1 MKHAVLPAAIA
12 ALLAALPAAAE
23 LETFTV
29 DPRHTFPTYE
39 VGHSGYSFQRGRFNK
54 TSGKIALDTAART
67 GSAEIII
74 DTASVS
80 TGVEKLEEHLRSEDF
95 FNAAKNPTLTFKSTN
110 FTFDGDKPR
119 KASGELTMA
128 GVTRP
133 VTFDV
138 TYFSCGVHPMTKRK
152 ICGAD
157 MSATVKRSDF
167 GMKYGLPALSDD
179 VLLRVNVE
187 AIKDQ

>member
-1 MKHAVLPAAIA
+1 MKRVIFSAA

-29 DPRHTFPTYE
+29 DPRHTFPSYE
-39 VGHSGYSFQRGRFNK
+39 VGHLGYSFQRGRFNR
-54 TSGKIALDTAART
+54 TSGKITLDTAARQ
-67 GSAEIII
+67 GSAEIAI

-80 TGVEKLEEHLRSEDF
+80 TGLEKLEEHLRSEDF
-95 FNAAKNPTLTFKSTN
+95 LNAAKFPQLTFKSTSLS
-110 FTFDGDKPR
+110 FDGDKVR
-119 KASGELTMA
+119 KASGDLTIA
-128 GVTRP
+128 GITRP
-133 VTFDV
+133 VVFDV
-138 TYFSCGVHPMTKRK
+138 TYFNCGIHAMTKRK

-157 MSATVKRSDF
+157 MSTTVKRSEF
-167 GMKYGLPALSDD
+167 GMKYGLPALADD

>member
-1 MKHAVLPAAIA
+1 MRLAILPAAIA
-12 ALLAALPAAAE
+12 ALLAAIPAAAE
-23 LETFTV
+23 TETFTV

-54 TSGKIALDTAART
+54 TSGRITLDTAAKT
-67 GSAEIII
+67 GSAEITI

-95 FNAAKNPTLTFKSTN
+95 FNAAKNPTLTFKSTS

-119 KASGELTMA
+119 KSSGELTMA

-133 VTFDV
+133 VTFEV
-138 TYFSCGVHPMTKRK
+138 TYFNCGIHPMTKRK

>member
-1 MKHAVLPAAIA
+1 MKCAIFSAA

-23 LETFTV
+23 PESFTV
-29 DPRHTFPTYE
+29 DPRHTFPGYE
-39 VGHSGYSFQRGRFNK
+39 VGHFGYSFQRGRFNR
-54 TSGKIALDTAART
+54 TSGKITLDAAARQ
-67 GSAEIII
+67 GSADISI

-80 TGVEKLEEHLRSEDF
+80 NGVEKLEEHLRSEDF
-95 FNAAKNPTLTFKSTN
+95 FNAARFPQMTFKSTN
-110 FTFDGDKPR
+110 FTFEGDKVR
-119 KASGELTMA
+119 KASGDLTIA
-128 GVTRP
+128 GITRP

-138 TYFSCGVHPMTKRK
+138 THFNCGINAMTKRK

-157 MSATVKRSDF
+157 MSATIKRSEF
-167 GMKYGLPALSDD
+167 GMKYGLPALADD